1 MNRFYGVGSYDC
13 AVGSFQRTRQ
23 REGLITVEEAQSRVL
38 AEVAALPPE
47 DVPLAEAHG
56 RVLRED
62 IVAPDDLP
70 RADNSAM
77 DGYAVRAAD
86 VAQASESQPAMLR
99 VVGDIAA
106 DGDPSVNVSPGTAVR
121 IMTGGAIPSGA
132 DAVVQVEQTDAGR
145 DEVKVF
151 RAVDAGT
158 NVRRRGEDMRRGD
171 VVLRAGLPIGA
182 GELGVIANV
191 RRHAVRAGRRL
202 SVAILSTGDE
212 IVSGMIANSN
222 SHALAAL
229 TRDAGC
235 EPRVLPPVADD
246 REATK
251 RVLITALESDVVV
264 SSGGVS
270 QGAYDFVKDALDEI
284 GADTKFWQVLMKPG
298 KPIIFS
304 RARERPIFGLPGNP
318 VSCIVGF
325 LLFVRPALR
334 KMMGQTSNLLLPA
347 VNARAGVP
355 FDSRGDRRMYFR
367 VQVVAQDGGLVA
379 YPARAQGSGVSTS
392 MVGANGLGW
401 LEIGSTRVDTGSS
414 LPVLLFAPVLSEQWR
429 TNG

>member
-1 MNRFYGVGSYDC
+1 MIAD
-13 AVGSFQRTRQ
+13 VGSFQRPRQ

-38 AEVAALPPE
+38 AEVAALPSE
-47 DVPLAEAHG
+47 DVALENAQG

-62 IVAPDDLP
+62 IVAPEDVP

-86 VAQASESQPAMLR
+86 VVNASESHPAVLK

-106 DGDPSVNVSPGTAVR
+106 DADPSVHASAGTAVR
-121 IMTGGAIPSGA
+121 IMTGGAIPAGA

-151 RAVDAGT
+151 RAVDSGT

-171 VVLRAGLPIGA
+171 IVLREGLPIGA

-191 RRHAVRAGRRL
+191 RRTTVRAGRKL

-212 IVSGMIANSN
+212 IVSGKIANSN

-235 EPRVLPPVADD
+235 EPRVLPPVGDD

-251 RVLITALESDVVV
+251 RALIAALESDVVV

-318 VSCIVGF
+318 VSCIIGF

-334 KMMGQTSNLLLPA
+334 KMMGQTSNLLLPP
-347 VNARAGVP
+347 VNARAAVP

-367 VQVVAQDGGLVA
+367 VQVVAQDGDLVA

-401 LEIGSTRVDTGSS
+401 LDIGSTRVDTGSS
-414 LPVLLFAPVLSEQWR
+414 LPVLLFGPVLSEQWR